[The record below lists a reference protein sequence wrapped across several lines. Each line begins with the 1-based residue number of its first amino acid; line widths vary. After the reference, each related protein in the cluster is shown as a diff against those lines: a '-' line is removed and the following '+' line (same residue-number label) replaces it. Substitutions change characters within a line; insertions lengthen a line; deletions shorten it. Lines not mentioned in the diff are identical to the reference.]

1 MGGRESFRP
10 RVVSAVGRFGLSRFG
25 LSRFGPG
32 SFRPIL
38 VSRFGLI
45 LFNPYLLYNILYA
58 RCVCHMRLVY
68 HAASLARVLG
78 SITGRKM
85 CIFIIP
91 LKTIEKLQW
100 SFLWQ
105 QYA

>member
-1 MGGRESFRP
+1 MGAVSWVTGRFGRGSFRP
-10 RVVSAVGRFGLSRFG
+10 LVVSAVGRFGLGRFG

-45 LFNPYLLYNILYA
+45 LFNPYILHYILYA
-58 RCVCHMRLVY
+58 RCVCYTRLVY

-78 SITGRKM
+78 SITG
-85 CIFIIP
+85 
-91 LKTIEKLQW
+91 
-100 SFLWQ
+100 
-105 QYA
+105 